1 MCVSAADRTQGPACA
16 LACPAATLF
25 RNYFVN
31 GVGQCAAGMQLN
43 LLMDVAAELDNAKH
57 GYWRVVNGYC
67 LEGDAEDAVARLRQ
81 RLSADADDVAVV
93 AADAV
98 RAFARIARASK
109 LARRVM
115 DALRVGVHWNTS
127 VSGRRHTVAQVLC
140 AAVPVSYSRVD
151 AAEWQPFATTV
162 LNAAY
167 EATLSAA
174 ALLAVK
180 KKQRQVWAP
189 CARFC
194 VCVGFVWLS
203 VAFTVCADSVS
214 DGAGRRRL
222 WQQPRVDPRRHG
234 ARGRHVPELPAGRAP
249 CALWPRRGRVSCV
262 RLRVSGTIRLLG
274 CSILCT

>member
-1 MCVSAADRTQGPACA
+1 MCVLAADRTQGPACA

-43 LLMDVAAELDNAKH
+43 LLTDVAAELDNAKH

-67 LEGDAEDAVARLRQ
+67 LEGDAEDSVARLRQ
-81 RLSADADDVAVV
+81 RLCAE
-93 AADAV
+93 AAETSSRDLD
-98 RAFARIARASK
+98 AFAHVARASL

-127 VSGRRHTVAQVLC
+127 VSGQRHTVAQVLC

-180 KKQRQVWAP
+180 KKQRQVCAP
-189 CARFC
+189 CARGGVFAVCSPCGYLLPLRC
-194 VCVGFVWLS
+194 VQTVFLTALGGG
-203 VAFTVCADSVS
+203 AFGNSPEWIRDAM
-214 DGAGRRRL
+214 
-222 WQQPRVDPRRHG
+222 
-234 ARGRHVPELPAGRAP
+234 ARAIATFQSFPLDVHLVHF
-249 CALWPRRGRVSCV
+249 GRVADEY
-262 RLRVSGTIRLLG
+262 RV
-274 CSILCT
+274 